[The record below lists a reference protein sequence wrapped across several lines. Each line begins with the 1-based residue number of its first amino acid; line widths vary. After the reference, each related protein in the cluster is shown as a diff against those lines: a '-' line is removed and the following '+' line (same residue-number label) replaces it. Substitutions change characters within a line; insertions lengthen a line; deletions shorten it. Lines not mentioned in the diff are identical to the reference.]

1 MATVVGDDTPLTVP
15 SPRTVPLDL
24 ARIVRMMKRMNGT
37 IDTTVAVPLHAMAMI
52 RKAMDRAIAADR
64 RHATRLGLE
73 VPAAPEL
80 VVGEQ
85 WQVRQCNA
93 CGFQSRDA
101 SQWLSVCC
109 TSPARLLTMVNV
121 TITAPRP
128 TCGAWELMA
137 VVEGQPLDFEGK
149 PSLNLLR
156 RIPGSTE
163 GHDLAAY
170 RAGDAGRCDHCD
182 KIRRRNE
189 TFLVLSLETGE
200 IKQVGRQC
208 LAAFLGDKSY
218 ETIIRRLA
226 WLELLVDDRGP
237 SGDEGEGG
245 GGRWGDPEPDI
256 ETVLAL
262 TAAVI
267 RNDGWVSK
275 TAARDRSD
283 LQATADQ
290 VYALI
295 NPPRGAEAIR
305 EWKAEV
311 ARLAPQPADM
321 EHAQA
326 ALSWVRSMSPRS
338 DYEWS
343 IYTAGRL
350 TTVEHMGIVC
360 SIVSAYD
367 RVIGREVEQ
376 RTKRASMPASVHVGQ
391 VGEKVAVTGTVER
404 VHAMSGE
411 WGTTTAITVVSPDGV
426 VVEWMKSGI
435 VDEVLTGLTVTMTG
449 KVKRHGEYKG
459 RAVTTLTR
467 CRIEVAPKVEAKD
480 KDECATCDGHGTI
493 KDGETGDRRRCLDC
507 GGEQTAA
514 SL

>member
-1 MATVVGDDTPLTVP
+1 
-15 SPRTVPLDL
+15 
-24 ARIVRMMKRMNGT
+24 MNGT
-37 IDTTVAVPLHAMAMI
+37 IDTVVAVPLHALPMI
-52 RKAMDRAIAADR
+52 SKAMDRATAADR
-64 RHATRLGLE
+64 RHATRLGLA

-80 VVGEQ
+80 LTGEQ

-109 TSPARLLTMVNV
+109 TSPARLITMVNV

-128 TCGAWELMA
+128 TCGDWELLA

-149 PSLNLLR
+149 PSPNLLR

-163 GHDLAAY
+163 SHDLAAY
-170 RAGDAGRCDHCD
+170 RAGDPGRCDHCD
-182 KIRRRNE
+182 KIRRRTE
-189 TFLVLSLETGE
+189 TFLVLSMETGE

-226 WLELLVDDRGP
+226 WLDLLVDDRGP
-237 SGDEGEGG
+237 SGDEGEGS
-245 GGRWGDPEPDI
+245 GGRWGDPNPDI

-262 TAAVI
+262 TATAI

-275 TAARDRSD
+275 TAARDRLD
-283 LQATADQ
+283 LNATADQ

-295 NPPRGAEAIR
+295 HPPRGAEAIR
-305 EWKAEV
+305 LWKAEV

-321 EHAQA
+321 EHAKA

-338 DYEWS
+338 DYDWS
-343 IYTAGRL
+343 IYTVGRL
-350 TTVEHMGIVC
+350 DAVEHMGIAC
-360 SIVSAYD
+360 SIVPAYD
-367 RVIGREVEQ
+367 RVIGREIEQ

-391 VGEKVAVTGTVER
+391 VGEKIAITGTVER
-404 VHAMSGE
+404 VFAMSGD

-435 VDEVLTGLTVTMTG
+435 VDEVLAGRTVTMTG
-449 KVKRHGEYKG
+449 KVKKHGEFKG

-467 CRIEVAPKVEAKD
+467 CRIDVQA
-480 KDECATCDGHGTI
+480 G
-493 KDGETGDRRRCLDC
+493 
-507 GGEQTAA
+507 AA
-514 SL
+514 S